1 MYVVSSMPM
10 NKQSIAGS
18 LLQTLTRLCTAVSVS
33 NVPVLHLRH
42 TLTPCTKIKY
52 GIATAIFDVVQRHPA
67 STGYYGNN
75 AAQPFAAV
83 FWFSAAVSLPGVF
96 LVPFLKITTQGHEG
110 DTGRVKAMENGL
122 SMDDGHVT
130 AAVNEK
136 EA

>member
-18 LLQTLTRLCTAVSVS
+18 LLQTLTRLCTAVS
-33 NVPVLHLRH
+33 
-42 TLTPCTKIKY
+42 Y
-52 GIATAIFDVVQRHPA
+52 GIATAIFDAVQRHPA
-67 STGYYGNN
+67 RTGYYENN
-75 AAQPFAAV
+75 AVQPFAAV

-110 DTGRVKAMENGL
+110 DIGRVQKIESGTSVNEEHA
-122 SMDDGHVT
+122 

-136 EA
+136 DAQTTVGRGEIV